1 MIHNG
6 IAKAKSGGK
15 RNTTDH
21 NPGESVKQGTNAT
34 NNNNNSL
41 SEDDTDIVMFSEGL
55 SLLNRDTVL
64 WIRDVIPHQ

>member
-1 MIHNG
+1 MSHNG

-21 NPGESVKQGTNAT
+21 NPGESVKQATNAT
-34 NNNNNSL
+34 NNNNSL
-41 SEDDTDIVMFSEGL
+41 SEDDTDIVMSSEGL
-55 SLLNRDTVL
+55 SLLNGDTVL